1 MVGDIRNHSSRG
13 SRAKPHLY
21 WLVHPRIPRFIEM
34 VAKPVQ
40 ASMCETVPHLRLLN
54 LHPPQFLGGIMPLG
68 GLPLTGAN
76 PQPVYTS
83 TYQGLTVTA
92 RRAEPW
98 AQHSTPASP
107 KATHRRP

>member
-1 MVGDIRNHSSRG
+1 
-13 SRAKPHLY
+13 
-21 WLVHPRIPRFIEM
+21 
-34 VAKPVQ
+34 
-40 ASMCETVPHLRLLN
+40 
-54 LHPPQFLGGIMPLG
+54 MPLG